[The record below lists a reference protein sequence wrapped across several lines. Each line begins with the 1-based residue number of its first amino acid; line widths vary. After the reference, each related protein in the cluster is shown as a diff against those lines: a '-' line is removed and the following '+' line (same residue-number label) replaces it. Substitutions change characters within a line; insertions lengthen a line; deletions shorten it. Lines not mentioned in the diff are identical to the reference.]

1 MAAVFVDIT
10 MSLDGFVAGPGDAP
24 GRGLGEGGE
33 PLHYWVMG
41 GPWTYDTPPTT
52 QPAAVD
58 QAVSDR
64 TQARVGAEVM
74 GRRVY
79 DLSEGWGDTDFGHE
93 CFVLTHRPRPVD
105 VRGATTF
112 HFIETDIT
120 DAVQRALSA
129 AAGKDVLV
137 MGGADVIQQ
146 ALAARAGRRRH
157 QPRRAPILL
166 GTGRRVF
173 DHLGGPVT
181 LAPTGVVASPFV
193 THLQYRIVK

>member
-1 MAAVFVDIT
+1 
-10 MSLDGFVAGPGDAP
+10 VAQ
-24 GRGLGEGGE
+24 
-33 PLHYWVMG
+33 PLPRV
-41 GPWTYDTPPTT
+41 
-52 QPAAVD
+52 QRPA
-58 QAVSDR
+58 
-64 TQARVGAEVM
+64 
-74 GRRVY
+74 
-79 DLSEGWGDTDFGHE
+79 
-93 CFVLTHRPRPVD
+93 D

-120 DAVQRALSA
+120 DAVQRALAA

-146 ALAARAGRRRH
+146 ALAAGLVDDVTIH
-157 QPRRAPILL
+157 VAPILL
-166 GTGRRVF
+166 GAGRRLF

>member
-24 GRGLGEGGE
+24 GKGLGEGGE

-93 CFVLTHRPRPVD
+93 CFVLTHRPRPAD

-120 DAVQRALSA
+120 DAVQRALA
-129 AAGKDVLV
+129 AADGKDVLV
-137 MGGADVIQQ
+137 VGGADVIQQ
-146 ALAARAGRRRH
+146 ALAAGLVDDVTIH
-157 QPRRAPILL
+157 VAPILL
-166 GTGRRVF
+166 GAGRRLF

>member
-10 MSLDGFVAGPGDAP
+10 MSLDGFVAAPGDAP
-24 GRGLGEGGE
+24 GKGLGEGGE

-58 QAVSDR
+58 QAVNDR
-64 TQARVGAEVM
+64 VQARVGAEVM

-79 DLSEGWGDTDFGHE
+79 DLSEGWGDMDFGHE
-93 CFVLTHRPRPVD
+93 CFVLTHRPRPAE

-120 DAVQRALSA
+120 DAVQRASTA

-146 ALAARAGRRRH
+146 ALAAGLVDDVTIH
-157 QPRRAPILL
+157 VAPILL
-166 GTGRRVF
+166 GAGRRLF

>member
-1 MAAVFVDIT
+1 
-10 MSLDGFVAGPGDAP
+10 MSLDGFVAGPGDAL
-24 GRGLGEGGE
+24 GEGLGAGGE

-64 TQARVGAEVM
+64 TQARVGAEVL

-79 DLSEGWGDTDFGHE
+79 DLSEGWGDTDSGHE
-93 CFVLTHRPRPVD
+93 CFVLAHRPRPAD

-120 DAVQRALSA
+120 DAVQRALA

-146 ALAARAGRRRH
+146 APAAGLIDYVTIH
-157 QPRRAPILL
+157 VAPILL
-166 GTGRRVF
+166 GAGRRLS

-193 THLQYRIVK
+193 TDLQYRIVK